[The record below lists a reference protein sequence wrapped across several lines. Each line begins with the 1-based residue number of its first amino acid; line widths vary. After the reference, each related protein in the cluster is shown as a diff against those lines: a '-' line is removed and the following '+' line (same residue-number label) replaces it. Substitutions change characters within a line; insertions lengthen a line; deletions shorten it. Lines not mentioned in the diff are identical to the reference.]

1 MMLIFFLM
9 IRRPPRS
16 TRTDTLFPYTTL
28 FRSRSCRFRR
38 CGERGDDARG
48 IANPSENAALGGDH
62 SQRNLVEFGEIG
74 TRAVRQHEAVD
85 APVIGFAHRGM
96 DTYLGGD
103 AADDE
108 LADAVL
114 LDQVGKPGIVEDFG
128 RASCWERVCQSV

>member
-62 SQRNLVEFGEIG
+62 SQRKLEEFGERG
-74 TRAVRQHEAVD
+74 TSAVRQHVAVD
-85 APVIGFAHRGM
+85 ATVVGFAHRGM

-103 AADDE
+103 AADAE
-108 LADAVL
+108 LEDAVI
-114 LDQVGKPGIVEDFG
+114 LDKVRKSGIVK
-128 RASCWERVCQSV
+128 ERKRDGWGKRV